1 MDDILVMCDNNFDI
15 AQSLDKLDS
24 LTYEEEINNRSPFLD
39 ILSSRWEVGIIM
51 RSVYRKPTWSDQYL
65 NFQFLSVVARAKLRK
80 CLSNSTQ
87 SICAA
92 DMFEDVKLLTDT
104 VISNGYPL
112 KFINKYNSQS
122 TPNLFNSVAKESV
135 NIPLLFGSE
144 SNSMILGRKLK
155 SAIEDITLLS

>member
-1 MDDILVMCDNNFDI
+1 
-15 AQSLDKLDS
+15 
-24 LTYEEEINNRSPFLD
+24 
-39 ILSSRWEVGIIM
+39 M

-65 NFQFLSVVARAKLRK
+65 KFQFLSVVTRAKLRK

-87 SICAA
+87 NICAA
-92 DMFEDVKLLTDT
+92 DMFEEDAELLTDI
-104 VISNGYPL
+104 VMSNGYPL
-112 KFINKYNSQS
+112 EFINKCNSQS

-155 SAIEDITLLS
+155 SAIEDMLRC